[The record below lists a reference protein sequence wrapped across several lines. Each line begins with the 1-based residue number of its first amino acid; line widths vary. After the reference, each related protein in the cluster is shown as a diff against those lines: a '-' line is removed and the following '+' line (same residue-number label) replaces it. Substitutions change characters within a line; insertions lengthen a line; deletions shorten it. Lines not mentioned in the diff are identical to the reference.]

1 MSSTTHAC
9 SQRKSSHIMS
19 RGSSVA
25 LAVFLMTIALTACIR
40 PVKPVPTQQGQ
51 EAPPPPTE
59 IAEAPKPVEPA
70 PSEAPPPATLPV
82 PLPPMRMGQPTAP
95 QAKEELPV
103 VEVTPVLIVAQHE
116 SSVAPSATSG
126 TKTDT
131 PIMDT
136 PLNVQV
142 VTQQVLRDQQVI
154 NLSNALKNVSGV
166 TTTSTGTSIFAK
178 VNSSSKKGG
187 P

>member
-1 MSSTTHAC
+1 MNMSSTTHAC
-9 SQRKSSHIMS
+9 SQHKSSRIMS

-40 PVKPVPTQQGQ
+40 PVKPVPTQQSQ

-70 PSEAPPPATLPV
+70 PSEAPPPPPATLPV
-82 PLPPMRMGQPTAP
+82 PLPPMGMGQPTAP
-95 QAKEELPV
+95 QAKEEIPV
-103 VEVTPVLIVAQHE
+103 IEAKPVLIVAQQE

-142 VTQQVLRDQQVI
+142 VTQQVLRDQ
-154 NLSNALKNVSGV
+154 
-166 TTTSTGTSIFAK
+166 
-178 VNSSSKKGG
+178 
-187 P
+187 